1 MFRYSWNI
9 SNSHIICYTIYF
21 KFTVGI
27 NTLSFPVLT
36 FTSHKCQQRPFRY
49 WRTNRSNK
57 NMCDSQLLLKK
68 IAYKSICT
76 KLTGY
81 KANFARC
88 KCIKSWDISSV
99 YMRLLFSESECCK
112 KYHRIAKVIKWRCAN
127 AIGQD
132 AHSTNAYANQRVYMC
147 FLFPTLFS
155 RHSCM
160 QE

>member
-1 MFRYSWNI
+1 MFRYSRNI
-9 SNSHIICYTIYF
+9 SNSHITYYTLYL

-27 NTLSFPVLT
+27 NTLFTILT

-57 NMCDSQLLLKK
+57 NMCDSHLLLNK
-68 IAYKSICT
+68 IAYERICT

-81 KANFARC
+81 KAKYSWW

-112 KYHRIAKVIKWRCAN
+112 NYHRIAKVIKRRCAK

-132 AHSTNAYANQRVYMC
+132 AHSTNAYASQRLYIC
-147 FLFPTLFS
+147 FRFPPLFS
-155 RHSCM
+155 RHSWM